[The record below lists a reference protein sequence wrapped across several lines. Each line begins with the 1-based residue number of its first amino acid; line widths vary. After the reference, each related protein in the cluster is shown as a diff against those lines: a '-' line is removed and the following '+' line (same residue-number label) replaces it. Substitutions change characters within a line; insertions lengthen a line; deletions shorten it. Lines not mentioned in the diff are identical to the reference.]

1 MVRRR
6 VEIKPIQDKSKR
18 HTTFTKRRSGLFK
31 KAQELCGLCGGE
43 GAVITFSKAGN
54 VFGFGHPSVEHVVS
68 RYLADPNSTLVT
80 EDEDSRVEECLHGSG
95 GGNEKEEDKAPPL
108 TETETRIAEALAN
121 HQPAWDVTVRNLGLS
136 ELHELEAAVREIK
149 SMVASRAAEE
159 EAAAAAGI

>member
-31 KAQELCGLCGGE
+31 KAEELCGLCGGAA
-43 GAVITFSKAGN
+43 AVITFSKAGN

-80 EDEDSRVEECLHGSG
+80 EDEDSHVETCLHASG
-95 GGNEKEEDKAPPL
+95 GGTEKKEVKAPPL

-121 HQPAWDVTVRNLGLS
+121 HRPAWDVMVRNLALS
-136 ELHELEAAVREIK
+136 ELHELEASVREIK
-149 SMVASRAAEE
+149 STVEARAAEA
-159 EAAAAAGI
+159 EAEAAGI